1 MDKKNIFITRK
12 IFAEAISAF
21 AHQYNIEIWQY
32 VEPPPYDILIQK
44 SKLADGVLSM
54 LTDRIDETFLQ
65 EISTRTKVISQ
76 MSVGV
81 DNIDL
86 KTATLLGI
94 PIGHTPGVLTETTAD
109 FAFSLLMSISRRI
122 VEASSQVRQGN
133 WQPWGPDV
141 LCGQDIHNATL
152 GIIGMGRIGQA
163 MAKRAAGFE
172 MSLFYTDPHRNVE
185 IENNYKAKYCSLEEL
200 LHRSD
205 FVSVHVYL
213 SPENV
218 HLLGKKQFELMRPTS
233 YLINTSRGAVV
244 DQEALYDALRT
255 GKLAGAALDVTDP
268 EPIDS
273 ANPLLTM
280 ENVIITPHIASAS
293 IQTRMKM
300 ATMAVRN
307 LIAGLNGQE
316 LPNCANPEVYKRI

>member
-1 MDKKNIFITRK
+1 MFEDQF
-12 IFAEAISAF
+12 
-21 AHQYNIEIWQY
+21 QIEIWQY
-32 VEPPPYDILIQK
+32 VDPPPYDILTEK
-44 SKLADGVLSM
+44 SKSADGVLSM
-54 LTDRIDETFLQ
+54 LTDRIDKTYLH

-76 MSVGV
+76 MAVGV

-86 KTATLLGI
+86 KTATKLGI

-122 VEASSQVRQGN
+122 VEANSQVHQGK
-133 WQPWGPDV
+133 WHLWGPDV
-141 LCGQDIHNATL
+141 LCGQDIHGATL

-172 MSLFYTDPHRNVE
+172 MSLIYTDPHRNAEV
-185 IENNYKAKYCSLEEL
+185 ENNYKAKYCSLEEL

-213 SPENV
+213 SPENI

-233 YLINTSRGAVV
+233 YLINTSRGAVL
-244 DQEALYDALRT
+244 DQQALYDALKA

-273 ANPLLTM
+273 TNPLLKM

-307 LIAGLNGQE
+307 LIAGLNAQE
-316 LPNCANPEVYKRI
+316 LPNCANPEVYKRT